1 MHQFSYML
9 PPLLGCLVGYITN
22 SLAVK
27 MLFHPYRS
35 IRIWKF
41 HVPFTPGMI
50 PKRQKELSTAMGKMV
65 QGHLLTKEAIQKRLL
80 SPDVKSAVIAEI
92 SSGVFTAIQGK
103 TIYDTAEAVSG
114 APEAERLKEHLAG
127 WISERILLECHQ
139 VDFHQVLAR
148 EVKPFLDNNLGGIA
162 ALFVNDKTIDLLTR
176 AAADRIMDALSSD
189 GKRFLQPLVK
199 TEIDDLLSLP
209 VDDALVQAGMSQ
221 DKFLLLL
228 GRIYDR
234 GVQQNLDEV
243 IAAIDMAAI
252 VENKVA
258 EMNVRE
264 LEQLVTSIMKRELR
278 GIVNLGGLI
287 GLVLGGLSLLF

>member
-27 MLFHPYRS
+27 MLFRPYRT

-41 HVPFTPGMI
+41 RIPFTPGMI
-50 PKRQKELSTAMGKMV
+50 PKRQKELSAAMGKMV
-65 QGHLLTKEAIQKRLL
+65 QGHLLTTEAIQKRLL
-80 SPDVKSAVIAEI
+80 SPDVKSAVIGEV
-92 SSGVFTAIQGK
+92 SSAVFTAVQGK
-103 TIYDTAEAVSG
+103 TIYGAAESVSG
-114 APEAERLKEHLAG
+114 APEAERLKEHLTG

-139 VDFHQVLAR
+139 IDFHRALAR
-148 EVKPFLDNNLGGIA
+148 EVKPFLDRNLGGFA
-162 ALFVNDKTIDLLTR
+162 AMFVNDKTIDLLTR
-176 AAADRIMDALSSD
+176 AAADRIMEKLDCD
-189 GKRFLQPLVK
+189 GQRLLEPLVAA
-199 TEIDDLLSLP
+199 EINEILSLTL
-209 VDDALVQAGMSQ
+209 DDALIQTGVSQ
-221 DKFLLLL
+221 EKFLQLLS
-228 GRIYDR
+228 RVYDR
-234 GVQQNLDEV
+234 AVRQNINEIVTALDV
-243 IAAIDMAAI
+243 AAI

-278 GIVNLGGLI
+278 GIINLGGLI